1 MATSIGKLSKSFFI
15 KLLVGIIIL
24 PFVFWGMGD
33 VFRGGNQNVVAT
45 VDSKKIST
53 QEFMNYLRQM
63 NLNDKQIKSMPKT
76 DLLEQILSQYIGKKV
91 MALEIEK
98 IGIVVNN
105 NALRN
110 IIKND
115 KLFFKDNKFSRTE
128 YEKFLIKSGITAPQ
142 FEANIVEQEK
152 RRQFLSSLAGGIV
165 IPETLINQEF
175 EKENQTKTI
184 QYIDLEKYH
193 AKNKPAVEDIKKLYE
208 RNKNIFFVEIKSIQY
223 AEIKPGLVTG
233 NSDYDEAFFK
243 QLDII
248 ENQVLDGKS
257 FNETSKDNNLK
268 IIKINKVNAKK
279 EDLNKN
285 KIKNIADTLFN
296 KIYSIKSIKSP
307 EVINLKGKYYLA
319 EISNIEKKN
328 KLINDPEVQ
337 EALNA
342 QLSFK
347 DKIEKNTS
355 IAKEIGLGAYDGD
368 KFKKFADDNGL
379 ELKDYKLSSLK
390 QNDVFGEGLVKRI
403 FLTKDNE
410 INLITNS
417 TLTKT
422 FLISTKKT
430 EYKVLNKTTNDYE
443 KYEAK
448 ARLNL
453 INKIYKIYDDNVNK
467 KYKVELNQRTI
478 DRVKNSF

>member
-45 VDSKKIST
+45 VKSEKIST
-53 QEFMNYLRQM
+53 QEFMNYLRQI
-63 NLNDKQIKSMPKT
+63 NLNEQQIKSLPKT
-76 DLLEQILSQYIGKKV
+76 DLVEKILSQYIGRKI
-91 MALEIEK
+91 MALEIEE
-98 IGIVVNN
+98 IGVVVND

-165 IPETLINQEF
+165 IPETLITQEF
-175 EKENQTKTI
+175 RKENQTKKI
-184 QYIDLEKYH
+184 QYIDLENFH
-193 AKNKPAVEDIKKLYE
+193 AKNKPSKEDIKKLYE
-208 RNKNIFFVEIKSIQY
+208 RNKNIFFIELKSIQY
-223 AEIKPGLVTG
+223 AEIKPELVTG
-233 NSDYDEAFFK
+233 KSEYNEAFFK

-257 FNETSKDNNLK
+257 FNETSIDNNLTIVKLNK
-268 IIKINKVNAKK
+268 INAKK
-279 EDLNKN
+279 EDSNKN
-285 KIKNIADTLFN
+285 KINNLPDALFN
-296 KIYSIKSIKSP
+296 KIYNIKSSKSP
-307 EVINLKGKYYLA
+307 EIINLNGKYYLA

-328 KLINDPEVQ
+328 KPINDQEVQ

-355 IAKEIGLGAYDGD
+355 IAKDIGLGAYDGNN
-368 KFKKFADDNGL
+368 FKKFADDNDL
-379 ELKDYKLSSLK
+379 EVKYYKLSNLK
-390 QNDVFGEGLVKRI
+390 QNDIFEEGLIKRI

-410 INLITNS
+410 TNLITNS

-422 FLISTKKT
+422 FLIFTEKT
-430 EYKVLNKTTNDYE
+430 EYKDLKNSGNIYE

-453 INKIYKIYDDNVNK
+453 INKIYKSYDDNINQ
-467 KYKVELNQRTI
+467 KYEVKLNQRTI

>member
-1 MATSIGKLSKSFFI
+1 MATSIGKLSKSFFV

-53 QEFMNYLRQM
+53 KEFMNYLRQM
-63 NLNDKQIKSMPKT
+63 NLNEEQIKSLPKT
-76 DLLEQILSQYIGKKV
+76 DLVEQILSQYIGRKV

-98 IGIVVNN
+98 IGVTVND

-110 IIKND
+110 IIKNE
-115 KLFFKDNKFSRTE
+115 KLFYKDDKFSRTE
-128 YEKFLIKSGITAPQ
+128 YEKFLIKSGITAPL

-165 IPETLINQEF
+165 IPETLITQEF
-175 EKENQTKTI
+175 RKENQTKTI

-193 AKNKPAVEDIKKLYE
+193 AKNKPTEKDIKELYE
-208 RNKNIFFVEIKSIQY
+208 RNKKIFFVEFKSIQY
-223 AEIKPGLVTG
+223 AEIKPDLVSG
-233 NSDYDEAFFK
+233 NSNYDEAFFK

-257 FNETSKDNNLK
+257 FKKASNDYNLK
-268 IIKINKVNAKK
+268 IITIDKINAKK

-285 KIKNIADTLFN
+285 KINNISDTLFN
-296 KIYSIKSIKSP
+296 KIYNIKIIKSP
-307 EVINLKGKYYLA
+307 EVINLEGKYYLA

-328 KLINDPEVQ
+328 KLISDPEVQ

-342 QLSFK
+342 QISFK
-347 DKIEKNTS
+347 YKIEKNTS
-355 IAKEIGLGAYDGD
+355 IAKDISLGAYDGNN
-368 KFKKFADDNGL
+368 FKKFADDNIL

-390 QNDVFGEGLVKRI
+390 QNDIFGEGLVKRI
-403 FLTKDNE
+403 FLTKNNE
-410 INLITNS
+410 TNLITNS

-430 EYKVLNKTTNDYE
+430 KYKDLTKSSNDYE

-453 INKIYKIYDDNVNK
+453 INKIYKSYDDSVNQ

>member
-45 VDSKKIST
+45 IESEKIST
-53 QEFMNYLRQM
+53 QEFINYLRQI
-63 NLNDKQIKSMPKT
+63 NLNDEQIKSLPKT
-76 DLLEQILSQYIGKKV
+76 DLVEQILSQFIGRKV
-91 MALEIEK
+91 MALEIK
-98 IGIVVNN
+98 KNGVVVND
-105 NALRN
+105 NALRD

-165 IPETLINQEF
+165 IPETLIIQEF
-175 EKENQTKTI
+175 QKENQTKTI
-184 QYIDLEKYH
+184 KYIDLEKYH
-193 AKNKPAVEDIKKLYE
+193 AKNKPAEEDKKKLYE
-208 RNKNIFFVEIKSIQY
+208 RNKNIFFVEFKSIKY
-223 AEIKPGLVTG
+223 AEIKPELVSG

-248 ENQVLDGKS
+248 ENQILDGKS
-257 FNETSKDNNLK
+257 FDETSKDNNLK
-268 IIKINKVNAKK
+268 IIMIDKINVKK
-279 EDLNKN
+279 EDINKN
-285 KIKNIADTLFN
+285 KINNISDTLFN
-296 KIYSIKSIKSP
+296 KIYSIKSTKSP
-307 EVINLKGKYYLA
+307 EVINLAEKYFLV

-328 KLINDPEVQ
+328 KLIDDPEVK

-355 IAKEIGLGAYDGD
+355 IAKDISLGAFDGNN
-368 KFKKFADDNGL
+368 FKKFADDNDL
-379 ELKDYKLSSLK
+379 EVKNYKVSSLK
-390 QNDVFGEGLVKRI
+390 QNDIFEEGLIKRI
-403 FLTKDNE
+403 FLTKNNE

-417 TLTKT
+417 TLTKA

-430 EYKVLNKTTNDYE
+430 EFNELKKSSNDYE

-453 INKIYKIYDDNVNK
+453 INKIYKSYDDSVNQ
-467 KYKVELNQRTI
+467 KYKVVLNQRTI

>member
-1 MATSIGKLSKSFFI
+1 MTTSIGKLSKSFFI

-45 VDSKKIST
+45 VESEKIGT
-53 QEFMNYLRQM
+53 QEFMNYLRQI
-63 NLNDKQIKSMPKT
+63 NLNADQIKSLPNT
-76 DLLEQILSQYIGKKV
+76 DLVEQILSQYIGRKV

-98 IGIVVNN
+98 TGVVVND

-142 FEANIVEQEK
+142 FEANIVDQEK

-165 IPETLINQEF
+165 IPEILITQEF
-175 EKENQTKTI
+175 KKENQTKTI

-193 AKNKPAVEDIKKLYE
+193 AKHKPAEEDIIKLYE
-208 RNKNIFFVEIKSIQY
+208 RNKNIFFVEFKSIQY
-223 AEIKPGLVTG
+223 AEIKPDLITG
-233 NSDYDEAFFK
+233 NSGYDEAFFK
-243 QLDII
+243 QLDVI
-248 ENQVLDGKS
+248 ENEVLDGKS
-257 FNETSKDNNLK
+257 FDEASEGNNLK
-268 IIKINKVNAKK
+268 IIKINKINAKK
-279 EDLNKN
+279 EDQNKN
-285 KIKNIADTLFN
+285 KLNNISDTLFN
-296 KIYSIKSIKSP
+296 KIYNIKSTKSP
-307 EVINLKGKYYLA
+307 EVINVQDRYYLA

-328 KLINDPEVQ
+328 KPINDLEVQ
-337 EALNA
+337 KALNA

-355 IAKEIGLGAYDGD
+355 IAKDIGLGAYDGNN
-368 KFKKFADDNGL
+368 FKKFADDNGL
-379 ELKDYKLSSLK
+379 EVKNYKLSSLK
-390 QNDVFGEGLVKRI
+390 QNDIFEEGLVKRI

-410 INLITNS
+410 TNLITNS

-422 FLISTKKT
+422 FLILTKKT
-430 EYKVLNKTTNDYE
+430 DYKKLNKSSNDYE

-453 INKIYKIYDDNVNK
+453 INKIYKSYDDSVNQ

>member
-1 MATSIGKLSKSFFI
+1 MATSIVKLSKSFFI

-33 VFRGGNQNVVAT
+33 VFRGGNQNVIAT
-45 VDSKKIST
+45 IESEKIST
-53 QEFMNYLRQM
+53 QEFLKYLRQI
-63 NLNDKQIKSMPKT
+63 NLNEGQIKSLPKT
-76 DLLEQILSQYIGKKV
+76 DLVEQILSQYIGRKV
-91 MALEIEK
+91 MALEIK
-98 IGIVVNN
+98 KVGVVIND
-105 NALRN
+105 NALRD

-142 FEANIVEQEK
+142 FEANIVEQEQ

-165 IPETLINQEF
+165 IPESLIIQEF
-175 EKENQTKTI
+175 RKENQTKII

-193 AKNKPAVEDIKKLYE
+193 GKNKPTQEDIEKLYE
-208 RNKNIFFVEIKSIQY
+208 RNKNIFFVEFKSVQY
-223 AEIKPGLVTG
+223 AEIKPNLVTE
-233 NSDYDEAFFK
+233 NSNYDEAFFK
-243 QLDII
+243 QLNII

-257 FNETSKDNNLK
+257 FDETSKENNLK
-268 IIKINKVNAKK
+268 VIVIDKINAKK

-285 KIKNIADTLFN
+285 KINNMPDALFN
-296 KIYSIKSIKSP
+296 KIYNIKSKKLP
-307 EVINLKGKYYLA
+307 EVINLEGKYYLA

-328 KLINDPEVQ
+328 KLINDPEVK

-342 QLSFK
+342 QINFK

-355 IAKEIGLGAYDGD
+355 IAKEISLGAYTGNN
-368 KFKKFADDNGL
+368 FKKFANDNGL
-379 ELKDYKLSSLK
+379 EVKYYKLSSLK
-390 QNDVFGEGLVKRI
+390 QNDIFGEGIVKRI
-403 FLTKDNE
+403 FLTNDNE
-410 INLITNS
+410 TNLITNS

-430 EYKVLNKTTNDYE
+430 EYKKLNKSSNDYE

-453 INKIYKIYDDNVNK
+453 INKIYKSYDDSVNQ

>member
-1 MATSIGKLSKSFFI
+1 MTTSIVKLSKSFFI

-45 VDSKKIST
+45 VDSEKIST
-53 QEFMNYLRQM
+53 QEFINYLRQI
-63 NLNDKQIKSMPKT
+63 NLKEEQIKSLPKT
-76 DLLEQILSQYIGKKV
+76 DLVEQILSQYIGRKV

-98 IGIVVNN
+98 IGVEVND

-128 YEKFLIKSGITAPQ
+128 YEKFLLKSGITAPQ

-165 IPETLINQEF
+165 IPETLVVQEF
-175 EKENQTKTI
+175 RKENQTKTI

-193 AKNKPAVEDIKKLYE
+193 DKNKPATEDIKKLYE
-208 RNKNIFFVEIKSIQY
+208 RNKNIFFVEFKSIQY
-223 AEIKPGLVTG
+223 AEIKPDLVSG
-233 NSDYDEAFFK
+233 NSDYDETFFK

-248 ENQVLDGKS
+248 ENQVLDGQS
-257 FNETSKDNNLK
+257 FEETSKKNNLK
-268 IIKINKVNAKK
+268 IISINKINAKK
-279 EDLNKN
+279 EDFNKN
-285 KIKNIADTLFN
+285 KIKNIPDLLFN
-296 KIYSIKSIKSP
+296 KIYNIKSAKTP
-307 EVINLKGKYYLA
+307 EVINLEGKYYLG
-319 EISNIEKKN
+319 EIVDIEKKN

-347 DKIEKNTS
+347 NKIEKNTS
-355 IAKEIGLGAYDGD
+355 IAKDIGLGAYDGNN
-368 KFKKFADDNGL
+368 FKKFADENGL
-379 ELKDYKLSSLK
+379 EVRDYKISSLK
-390 QNDVFGEGLVKRI
+390 QNDVFEEGLIKRI
-403 FLTKDNE
+403 FLTKNNE
-410 INLITNS
+410 TNLITNS

-422 FLISTKKT
+422 FLISTKST
-430 EYKVLNKTTNDYE
+430 EYKKLNKSSNDFE

-453 INKIYKIYDDNVNK
+453 INKIYKSYDDSVNQ